1 MGVVTSYIHGQQDGP
16 HPRPP
21 SRETAVD
28 DNLSPSQSDS
38 LLSEGPPAGR
48 KNASEIEAHQVDG
61 STKELFS
68 AASTITASSGSLL
81 RWWYFEILSC
91 GFATVCLVAQVV
103 VLSLYD
109 RKPQDSWT
117 AHSLTLNGLIAILAT
132 FCRSA
137 LMVSIAACL
146 AQSKW
151 NSMSGRKG
159 DYRLEDIAA
168 FEAASRG
175 MGGSLQVLARFKG
188 TYVPLPLFSFTDCVF
203 NLTSW
208 PSS

>member
-1 MGVVTSYIHGQQDGP
+1 MSVATPYIHRGQDDP
-16 HPRPP
+16 HPWP
-21 SRETAVD
+21 STREAAVD
-28 DNLSPSQSDS
+28 DNFSPCQSDR
-38 LLSEGPPAGR
+38 LLFEGRLAGW

-68 AASTITASSGSLL
+68 TASTTTASSGSFL

-91 GFATVCLVAQVV
+91 GFATICLIVQVV
-103 VLSLYD
+103 VLYVYD

-117 AHSLTLNGLIAILAT
+117 AQSLTLNGLIAILAT

-151 NSMSGRKG
+151 NSMSGREG

-175 MGGSLQVLARFKG
+175 VGGSLELLARFKG
-188 TYVPLPLFSFTDCVF
+188 TYVP
-203 NLTSW
+203 
-208 PSS
+208 

>member
-1 MGVVTSYIHGQQDGP
+1 MTLKPGCQPAGG
-16 HPRPP
+16 
-21 SRETAVD
+21 AVD
-28 DNLSPSQSDS
+28 NNLSPSQSDS
-38 LLSEGPPAGR
+38 LLSERHLAGR
-48 KNASEIEAHQVDG
+48 KNASEIEAHKVDG
-61 STKELFS
+61 SAKELFTT
-68 AASTITASSGSLL
+68 ASTTMASSGSLL

-91 GFATVCLVAQVV
+91 GFAAICLIAQVV
-103 VLSLYD
+103 VLYHYD

-117 AHSLTLNGLIAILAT
+117 AHSLTLNGVIAILAT

-151 NSMSGRKG
+151 NSMSGRKR
-159 DYRLEDIAA
+159 DYRLQDIAA

-188 TYVPLPLFSFTDCVF
+188 TCLW
-203 NLTSW
+203 TSSTRARVSPYGDSVW
-208 PSS
+208 KWKLKRITIID